1 MLCTAAKT
9 KPPPQTASPPA
20 AWVDFRNLRQSV
32 TLEQVL
38 KQLGYF
44 DVLRGFGP
52 QRRGPCPLHDQP
64 EERFRSF
71 SVNLAKNVFQ
81 CFHPPCRAAGNALDL
96 WAAAHRLPI
105 VEAAR
110 HLAETFYV
118 PPSGNP
124 TSESEKR
131 NPYPT
136 PSNPLTPNAPL
147 STSR

>member
-1 MLCTAAKT
+1 M
-9 KPPPQTASPPA
+9 
-20 AWVDFRNLRQSV
+20 DFRNLRQSV

-44 DVLRGFGP
+44 DALRGFGP

-81 CFHPPCRAAGNALDL
+81 CFHPSCRAAGNVLDL
-96 WAAAHRLPI
+96 WAAVHRLPL

-110 HLAETFYV
+110 HLAETFHL
-118 PPSGNP
+118 PSPSNP
-124 TSESEKR
+124 TPESEKR
-131 NPYPT
+131 NPYPN
-136 PSNPLTPNAPL
+136 PCNPLTPNAPL